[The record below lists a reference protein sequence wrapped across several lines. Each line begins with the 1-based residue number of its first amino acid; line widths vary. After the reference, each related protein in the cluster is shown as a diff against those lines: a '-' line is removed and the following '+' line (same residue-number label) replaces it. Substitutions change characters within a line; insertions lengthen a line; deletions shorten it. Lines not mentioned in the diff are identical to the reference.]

1 VNPGAR
7 SFTDEDLE
15 GFSTPLSIHL
25 ERAADREDWGALA
38 WIVDQADMECLAIY
52 DAYVNWMGVL
62 QTFIVE
68 RAGEPA
74 HDQAL
79 GFAAEY
85 AVRPFVHQYAGL
97 DARGR
102 ALKLAQ
108 RLRASGST
116 FRVEEEDRLIRFRL
130 DPWGPVRWWR
140 RPAGWESEEPRRRD
154 GDRFRYPSYGAYD
167 PPLSFATLS
176 GARPLTQGRET
187 LPSFLATEVQF
198 LEIVPVEV
206 LGAPIAVITL
216 GDGADEPVCLDVHRD
231 PSHIPDEAFSRIG
244 LARPDGVP
252 GEPAGRAFSDEE
264 LDRLATPLSLQI
276 QAAGEARDATRL
288 RAIAAHMD
296 VELVGAKDP
305 LGIFIAA
312 LLSWIAWHL
321 GEDAAEAALERT
333 AEVVMAPFLGAV
345 RDLAPADTI
354 PMWSMVWRAHG
365 STFSVEEH
373 ADTFV
378 FRGRPLGACHRM
390 WSHAYQRE
398 VERISDGR
406 VRYPTFG
413 CYDPP
418 TSFHLLRRPRPISRG
433 RSGYPIYSCHC
444 HMLHTIY
451 PIDHI
456 GRPLWV
462 EEHPLHDRDGDT
474 VHIHYKDPGAWPAR
488 YYEEVGRSKPAAKV

>member
-1 VNPGAR
+1 MI
-7 SFTDEDLE
+7 TDAPT
-15 GFSTPLSIHL
+15 FSAEQLDRLATPLSIHL
-25 ERAADREDWGALA
+25 ERAADRQDWDALP
-38 WIVDQADMECLAIY
+38 WIVGQMDMECLAIY

-68 RAGEPA
+68 RAGETA

-79 GFAAEY
+79 AFAAEY
-85 AVRPFVHQYAGL
+85 GVRPFVHQYAGL

-102 ALKLAQ
+102 AQKLAQ
-108 RLRASGST
+108 RLRASGSR
-116 FRVEEEDRLIRFRL
+116 FEVEESDRLIRFRL

-140 RPAGWESEEPRRRD
+140 RPEGWEQEEPRRRD
-154 GDRFRYPSYGAYD
+154 GDRLRYPSYGAYD
-167 PPLSFATLS
+167 PPLSFAILS
-176 GARPLTQGRET
+176 GPRPLTQGRQT

-198 LEIVPVEV
+198 LELVPVEV

-216 GDGADEPVCLDVHRD
+216 DDGPADPVLLDVYRD
-231 PSHIPDEAFSRIG
+231 PADVPEEAFARIG
-244 LARPDGVP
+244 VARPDHLP
-252 GEPAGRAFSDEE
+252 GEPPGRVFTDEE
-264 LDRLATPLSLQI
+264 LERLATPVSLQVE
-276 QAAGEARDATRL
+276 AAGAARDAARL
-288 RAIAAHMD
+288 RAIAANLD
-296 VELVGAKDP
+296 TELVGAKDP
-305 LGIFIAA
+305 LGIAIAA

-345 RDLAPADTI
+345 RDLTPADAI

-373 ADTFV
+373 SETFV

-418 TSFHLLRRPRPISRG
+418 SSFHLLRGPRPMSRG

-462 EEHPLHDRDGDT
+462 EEHPLHDRDGET
-474 VHIHYKDPGAWPAR
+474 VHIHYKDPAAWPAR
-488 YYEEVGRSKPAAKV
+488 YYEEVGRSKPGA